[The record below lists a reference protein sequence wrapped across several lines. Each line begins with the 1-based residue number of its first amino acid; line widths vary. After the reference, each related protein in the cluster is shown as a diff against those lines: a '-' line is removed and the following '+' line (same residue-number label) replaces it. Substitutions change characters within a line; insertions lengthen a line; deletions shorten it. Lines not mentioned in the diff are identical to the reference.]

1 MLTWLYSHT
10 WATYN
15 RPLFIIPRA
24 VVMDVLTAKLKK
36 LEKQNYRAYQQIK
49 GQYDFGDYT
58 LYIDHIQPDPFASA
72 SRLRATRAWPLTGLS
87 WLQEKSAAYQV
98 AARDFIARSFAEYAK
113 QENSIIIQL
122 TGQTVLD
129 STSVLFNQDGIELRF
144 RMSMPAEGRDILAKK
159 ALNILTFHLP
169 KFIRKATIERELDIE
184 ALKRHCETVE
194 DQESLRA
201 QLANKGLVAF
211 IANGSVL
218 PRTAGNCD
226 LPMKDAVAFES
237 PEALETVMVAPNRG
251 EVRGLGIPKGI
262 TLIVGGGF
270 HGKSTL
276 LTAIE
281 RSIYNHIPGDGRE
294 GIVTDNNAMK
304 IRAEDGR
311 CVHNLN
317 LSNYINHL
325 PLGKDTQDFS
335 TQDASGSTSQAAWLQ
350 ESIEAGATTLLI
362 DEDTSATN
370 FMIRDER
377 MQALVSKGDEPITPL
392 VDRVG
397 QLRDEMGISSLVVM
411 GGSGDYL
418 DVADTVIQMHDFQAL
433 DVTEKAQQVIAL
445 HPTERKNECE
455 TPLANIAPRSLNC
468 MALQTLLA
476 EGKFRVSAKGT
487 DSLRFGKEFTDLA
500 ALEQI
505 ESSSEINAIGWL
517 WFQLAQMQGWSK
529 NPAQDL
535 TTMLG
540 DNWHESMPNNGD
552 LAKPRILDTMAA
564 LNRMRKAKF
573 RNA

>member
-1 MLTWLYSHT
+1 
-10 WATYN
+10 
-15 RPLFIIPRA
+15 
-24 VVMDVLTAKLKK
+24 MDVLTAKLKK

-49 GQYDFGDYT
+49 GEYDFGDYN
-58 LYIDHIQPDPFASA
+58 LFIDYVQSDPFASA
-72 SRLRATRAWPLTGLS
+72 SRLRATRAWSLTGLA
-87 WLQEKSAAYQV
+87 WLKDKSAAYQM
-98 AARDFIARSFAEYAK
+98 AARDFIARSFAEFAK
-113 QENSIIIQL
+113 QENSVTIHI
-122 TGQTVLD
+122 TGQTVMD
-129 STSVLFNQDGIELRF
+129 STAVLFTEHGIELRF
-144 RMSMPAEGRDILAKK
+144 RMSLPAEGRDILAKK
-159 ALNILTFHLP
+159 ALNTLTFHMP
-169 KFIRKATIERELDIE
+169 KFIRKATNARELDIE
-184 ALKRHCETVE
+184 ALTHHCETIE
-194 DQESLRA
+194 DQEALRS
-201 QLANKGLVAF
+201 QLDEKNLVAF
-211 IANGSVL
+211 VANGSVL
-218 PRTAGNCD
+218 PRIAGNCD
-226 LPMKDAVAFES
+226 LPMKDAVAFQS
-237 PEALETVMVAPNRG
+237 PKELETILLAPNKG
-251 EVRGLGIPKGI
+251 EVHGMGIPKGI

-294 GIVTDNNAMK
+294 GIVADVNAMK

-325 PLGKDTQDFS
+325 PLGRDTRDFS

-350 ESIEAGATTLLI
+350 ESIEAGASTLLI

-392 VDRVG
+392 VDRIG

-418 DVADTVIQMHDFQAL
+418 DVADTVIQMHDFQPI
-433 DVTEKAQQVIAL
+433 DMTEKAQQVIAL

-455 TPLANIAPRSLNC
+455 TPLENIAPRSLNC
-468 MALQTLLA
+468 MALQTILA

-487 DSLRFGKEFTDLA
+487 DSLRFGKEFTDLS

-505 ESSSEINAIGWL
+505 ESPSEINAIGWL
-517 WFQLAQMQGWSK
+517 WFQLAQKPGWSK
-529 NPAQDL
+529 NPAKDFKAFL
-535 TTMLG
+535 N
-540 DNWHESMPNNGD
+540 DNWHENMPNHGD
-552 LAKPRILDTMAA
+552 LAKPRILDAMAA

-573 RNA
+573 KN

>member
-1 MLTWLYSHT
+1 
-10 WATYN
+10 
-15 RPLFIIPRA
+15 
-24 VVMDVLTAKLKK
+24 MDVLTAKLKK

-49 GQYDFGDYT
+49 GEYDFGDYN
-58 LYIDHIQPDPFASA
+58 LYIDYVQSDPFASA
-72 SRLRATRAWPLTGLS
+72 SRLRATRAWSLTGLA
-87 WLQEKSAAYQV
+87 WLKDKSAAYQM
-98 AARDFIARSFAEYAK
+98 AARDFIARSFAGFAK
-113 QENSIIIQL
+113 QENSVTIHI
-122 TGQTVLD
+122 TGQTVMD
-129 STSVLFNQDGIELRF
+129 STAVLFTEHGIELRF
-144 RMSMPAEGRDILAKK
+144 RMSLPAEGRDILAKK
-159 ALNILTFHLP
+159 ALNTLTFHMP
-169 KFIRKATIERELDIE
+169 KFIRKATNARELDIE
-184 ALKRHCETVE
+184 ALTHHCETIE
-194 DQESLRA
+194 DQEALRS
-201 QLANKGLVAF
+201 QLDEKNLVAF
-211 IANGSVL
+211 VANGSVL
-218 PRTAGNCD
+218 PRIAGNCD
-226 LPMKDAVAFES
+226 LPMKDAVAFQS
-237 PEALETVMVAPNRG
+237 PKELETILLAPNKG
-251 EVRGLGIPKGI
+251 EVRGMGIPKGI

-294 GIVTDNNAMK
+294 GIVADVNAMK

-325 PLGKDTQDFS
+325 PLGRDTRDFS

-350 ESIEAGATTLLI
+350 ESIEAGASTLLI

-392 VDRVG
+392 VDRIG

-418 DVADTVIQMHDFQAL
+418 DVADTVIQMHDFQPI

-455 TPLANIAPRSLNC
+455 TPLENIAPRSLNC
-468 MALQTLLA
+468 MALQTILA

-487 DSLRFGKEFTDLA
+487 DSLRFGKEFTDLS

-505 ESSSEINAIGWL
+505 ESPSEVNAIGWL
-517 WFQLAQMQGWSK
+517 WFQLAQMPGWSK
-529 NPAQDL
+529 NPAKDFEAFL
-535 TTMLG
+535 N
-540 DNWHESMPNNGD
+540 DNWHENMPNHGD
-552 LAKPRILDTMAA
+552 LAKPRILDAMAA

-573 RNA
+573 KN